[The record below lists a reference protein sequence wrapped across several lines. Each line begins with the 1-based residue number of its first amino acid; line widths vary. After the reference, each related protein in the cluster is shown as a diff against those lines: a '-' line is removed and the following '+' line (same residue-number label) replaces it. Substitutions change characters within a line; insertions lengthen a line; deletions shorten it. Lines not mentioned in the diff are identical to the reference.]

1 MFINGK
7 PVESYGAVM
16 LGTPRVSNA
25 QYTPEYKYTRT
36 RSTVRHLAYDIGM
49 KEIECHLAFFGND
62 IHEIQ
67 LKRSVFRSVML
78 GLLDISFKR
87 DRFFYFAEYD
97 GDTEPESEYDG
108 VAVSK
113 FKFHGVQHLPL
124 RAIERQEFVCA
135 STIPETDCRIKT
147 IVNADAERATVGTVT
162 FLHVSEGD
170 VLVAD
175 GIDGLIT
182 KNGRATET
190 EFVRLPYLTMGK
202 NTVLCPFDNITVEYY
217 PTFL

>member
-16 LGTPRVSNA
+16 LGTPRISNA

-36 RSTVRHLAYDIGM
+36 RSTVRHLAYEIGM
-49 KEIECHLAFFGND
+49 KEIECSLAFFGLD

-67 LKRSVFRSVML
+67 LKRSAFRAAML
-78 GLLDISFKR
+78 GLLDISFKG

-97 GDTEPESEYDG
+97 GDAELESEYNNA
-108 VAVSK
+108 AVSK

-124 RAIERQEFVCA
+124 KVVNKKLVSCE
-135 STIPETDCRIKT
+135 STIPETDCRITTVATENK
-147 IVNADAERATVGTVT
+147 ARATVGTVS
-162 FLHVSEGD
+162 FFNVLEGD
-170 VLVAD
+170 VLIAD

-182 KNGRATET
+182 KNGQATES
-190 EFVRLPYLTMGK
+190 EFVRLPYLVRGQ
-202 NTVLCPFDNITVEYY
+202 NTISCAFNNVSVEFY

>member
-25 QYTPEYKYTRT
+25 KYTSEYKYART
-36 RSTVRHLAYDIGM
+36 RSTVRHFAYEIGM
-49 KEIECHLAFFGND
+49 KEIECNLAFFGKD
-62 IHEIQ
+62 IHEVQ
-67 LKRSVFRSVML
+67 LKRSAFRAAML

-97 GDTEPESEYDG
+97 GDTEFESEYDG

-113 FKFHGVQHLPL
+113 FQFHGVQHLPL
-124 RAIERQEFVCA
+124 YIVEARNFICS
-135 STIPETDCRIKT
+135 STIPETDCRITT
-147 IVNADAERATVGTVT
+147 IATQDADSATVGTVT
-162 FLHVSEGD
+162 FLSVAEGD
-170 VLVAD
+170 VLRAD
-175 GIDGLIT
+175 GIDGTIT
-182 KNGRATET
+182 KNGQATEA
-190 EFVRLPYLTMGK
+190 EFIRLPYLKSGF
-202 NTVLCPFDNITVEYY
+202 NSVACPFDNITVEYY